1 MSEPD
6 QSLHLNIA
14 KLVQAMHLQTQAIN
28 RLAASNEALVQ
39 AMAEAEGSDTGDV
52 PTLPARGLNGRP
64 L

>member
-6 QSLHLNIA
+6 QSFNLNIA

-28 RLAASNEALVQ
+28 RLAASNEALVR
-39 AMAEAEGSDTGDV
+39 AMAEADDADQGDMQ
-52 PTLPARGLNGRP
+52 PLPARGLDGRP